1 MKHIFYKPK
10 ESVYQ
15 TIVIYPIKDDS
26 HPKDITIFNN
36 IIASHTWVLTLDE
49 FTNSFNDA
57 SQLDYL
63 EAEYKEKVVKAYLAN
78 KQEFPNE
85 DLMYFDGSFSSLD
98 KTLIAHYSQNE
109 KMLERILRDYNPAIR
124 TELTGR
130 TDLPEHIANKLIFD
144 SDRNVRLKM
153 ATDYPLSI
161 EQIKLYAKEQD
172 EDIPYHFFKR
182 YYRAF
187 NEETIEYFIQNR
199 TNAIKRYLSHPYIS
213 GITLTS
219 DQVEF
224 LSKPQNSC
232 LRTKENLISYHKL
245 PEHIINSFL
254 CDSRFNVLERGRLT
268 RVLASNSDYLTNA
281 IVDKIIEIN
290 KNSCKFRL
298 FENYELR
305 LIENYGLLK
314 NSPSV
319 YQYATL
325 EILKFN
331 DVSWF
336 SMSAIDYYLEHQ
348 KEINLPL
355 PINLLEHLV
364 LVNNK
369 KCNLI
374 FANKLL
380 HIQGIP
386 QYLAESIIVN
396 TLINYKVTNPSKEGK
411 EYNNFGRDTKY
422 QLMIKQ
428 VMDYASGLK
437 FMPPSLSS
445 IFEFRLK
452 V

>member
-1 MKHIFYKPK
+1 MKHLFYKPK

-26 HPKDITIFNN
+26 HPKDVAIFHN
-36 IIASHTWVLTLDE
+36 IIAVNNQFLTLNQ
-49 FTNSFNDA
+49 FLNSFDDDSSPN
-57 SQLDYL
+57 YL
-63 EAEYKEKVVKAYLAN
+63 EPEYKDKVVQAYGEN
-78 KQEFPNE
+78 QKECPNE
-85 DLMYFDGSFSSLD
+85 DSMYFDGNFSNLD
-98 KTLIAHYSQNE
+98 KTLIARYSQNE

-187 NEETIEYFIQNR
+187 NEETIEYFIQNG

-213 GITLTS
+213 GITLTN

-290 KNSCKFRL
+290 KNSWKFRL

-325 EILKFN
+325 KILKFN

-348 KEINLPL
+348 KEINLTL
-355 PINLLEHLV
+355 PIKLLEHLV

-422 QLMIKQ
+422 SLMIKQ
-428 VMDYASGLK
+428 VMDYSSGLK
-437 FMPPSLSS
+437 
-445 IFEFRLK
+445 

>member
-10 ESVYQ
+10 ESAYQ
-15 TIVIYPIKDDS
+15 TIMIYPISDDS
-26 HPKDITIFNN
+26 HPKDITIFHN

-63 EAEYKEKVVKAYLAN
+63 EPEYKERVVQAYWKN
-78 KQEFPNE
+78 QEEYPNE

-98 KTLIAHYSQNE
+98 KILIARYSQNE

-187 NEETIEYFIQNR
+187 NEETIEYFIQNG

-213 GITLTS
+213 GITLTN

-290 KNSCKFRL
+290 KNSWKFRL

-348 KEINLPL
+348 KKINLTL
-355 PINLLEHLV
+355 PIKLLEHLV

-369 KCNLI
+369 KCNLR

-396 TLINYKVTNPSKEGK
+396 TLINYKVTNPSKDGK

-422 QLMIKQ
+422 SLIIQQ
-428 VMDYASGLK
+428 VMNYTSKLK
-437 FMPPSLSS
+437 FIPPSLSS
-445 IFEFRLK
+445 IFKFKLK

>member
-187 NEETIEYFIQNR
+187 NEETIEYFIQNG

>member
-10 ESVYQ
+10 ESVYS
-15 TIVIYPIKDDS
+15 TIVIYPISDDS
-26 HPKDITIFNN
+26 HPKDITIFHN
-36 IIASHTWVLTLDE
+36 IIVSHTWVLTLDE

-63 EAEYKEKVVKAYLAN
+63 EPEYKERVAKAYWKNL
-78 KQEFPNE
+78 EEYPNE
-85 DLMYFDGSFSSLD
+85 DLMCFDGNFSSLD
-98 KTLIAHYSQNE
+98 KILIARYSKNE

-172 EDIPYHFFKR
+172 EDIAYHFFKR

-187 NEETIEYFIQNR
+187 NEETIEYFVQNG
-199 TNAIKRYLSHPYIS
+199 TNAIKRYLSYPSVS
-213 GITLTS
+213 GITLTN

-290 KNSCKFRL
+290 KNSWKFRL

-336 SMSAIDYYLEHQ
+336 SMSTIDYYLEHQ
-348 KEINLPL
+348 KEINLTL
-355 PINLLEHLV
+355 PIKLLEHLV

-422 QLMIKQ
+422 SLMIKQ
-428 VMDYASGLK
+428 VMDYSSGLK
-437 FMPPSLSS
+437 
-445 IFEFRLK
+445 

>member
-172 EDIPYHFFKR
+172 EDIPYHFF
-182 YYRAF
+182 
-187 NEETIEYFIQNR
+187 
-199 TNAIKRYLSHPYIS
+199 
-213 GITLTS
+213 
-219 DQVEF
+219 
-224 LSKPQNSC
+224 
-232 LRTKENLISYHKL
+232 
-245 PEHIINSFL
+245 
-254 CDSRFNVLERGRLT
+254 
-268 RVLASNSDYLTNA
+268 
-281 IVDKIIEIN
+281 
-290 KNSCKFRL
+290 
-298 FENYELR
+298 
-305 LIENYGLLK
+305 
-314 NSPSV
+314 
-319 YQYATL
+319 
-325 EILKFN
+325 
-331 DVSWF
+331 
-336 SMSAIDYYLEHQ
+336 
-348 KEINLPL
+348 
-355 PINLLEHLV
+355 
-364 LVNNK
+364 
-369 KCNLI
+369 
-374 FANKLL
+374 
-380 HIQGIP
+380 
-386 QYLAESIIVN
+386 
-396 TLINYKVTNPSKEGK
+396 
-411 EYNNFGRDTKY
+411 
-422 QLMIKQ
+422 
-428 VMDYASGLK
+428 
-437 FMPPSLSS
+437 
-445 IFEFRLK
+445 
-452 V
+452 

>member
-1 MKHIFYKPK
+1 MKHLFYKPK

-26 HPKDITIFNN
+26 HPKDVAIFHN
-36 IIASHTWVLTLDE
+36 IIAVNNQFLTLNQ
-49 FTNSFNDA
+49 FLNSFDDDSSPN
-57 SQLDYL
+57 YL
-63 EAEYKEKVVKAYLAN
+63 EPEYKDKVVQAYGEN
-78 KQEFPNE
+78 QKECPNE
-85 DLMYFDGSFSSLD
+85 DSMYFDGNFSNLD
-98 KTLIAHYSQNE
+98 KTVIARYSQNE

-187 NEETIEYFIQNR
+187 NEETIEYFIQNG

-213 GITLTS
+213 GITLTN

-290 KNSCKFRL
+290 KNSWKFRL

-325 EILKFN
+325 KILKFN

-348 KEINLPL
+348 KEINLTL
-355 PINLLEHLV
+355 PIKLLEHLV

-422 QLMIKQ
+422 SLMIKQ
-428 VMDYASGLK
+428 VMDYSSGLK
-437 FMPPSLSS
+437 
-445 IFEFRLK
+445 

>member
-1 MKHIFYKPK
+1 MKHIAYKPK

-15 TIVIYPIKDDS
+15 TIVIYPILDDDNSKDA
-26 HPKDITIFNN
+26 TIFHN
-36 IIASHTWVLTLDE
+36 IIAVNKQFLTLDQ
-49 FTNSFNDA
+49 FLNSFNDA
-57 SQLDYL
+57 DEQNHL
-63 EAEYKEKVVKAYLAN
+63 EPEYKDKVVQAYWKN
-78 KQEFPNE
+78 QEEYPNE
-85 DLMYFDGSFSSLD
+85 DSMYFDGNFSNLD
-98 KTLIAHYSQNE
+98 KTLIARYSQNE

-172 EDIPYHFFKR
+172 EDIAYHFFKR

-187 NEETIEYFIQNR
+187 NEETIEYFVQNG
-199 TNAIKRYLSHPYIS
+199 TNAIKRYLSYPSVS
-213 GITLTS
+213 GITLTN
-219 DQVEF
+219 DQIEF

-232 LRTKENLISYHKL
+232 LRTKECLISYYKL

-254 CDSRFNVLERGRLT
+254 CDSQFNVLERGRLT

-290 KNSCKFRL
+290 KNSWKFRL

-305 LIENYGLLK
+305 LIENYALLK

-325 EILKFN
+325 KILKFN

-348 KEINLPL
+348 KDINFTL
-355 PINLLEHLV
+355 PIKLLEHLV

-369 KCNLI
+369 KCNLR

-396 TLINYKVTNPSKEGK
+396 TLINYKVTNPKKEG
-411 EYNNFGRDTKY
+411 N
-422 QLMIKQ
+422 
-428 VMDYASGLK
+428 
-437 FMPPSLSS
+437 
-445 IFEFRLK
+445 
-452 V
+452 

>member
-26 HPKDITIFNN
+26 HPKDITIFHN

-49 FTNSFNDA
+49 FTNSFNDD
-57 SQLDYL
+57 SDPNYL
-63 EAEYKEKVVKAYLAN
+63 EPEYKEKVVQAYWKN
-78 KQEFPNE
+78 QEEYPNE
-85 DLMYFDGSFSSLD
+85 NLMHFDGNFSYLD
-98 KTLIAHYSQNE
+98 KVLIARYSKNE
-109 KMLERILRDYNPAIR
+109 KMLERILMDYNPAIR

-130 TDLPEHIANKLIFD
+130 TDLPEYIANKLIFD

-161 EQIKLYAKEQD
+161 DQIKLYAKEQD
-172 EDIPYHFFKR
+172 EDIAYHFFKR
-182 YYRAF
+182 YWGAF
-187 NEETIEYFIQNR
+187 NEETIEYFVKNG
-199 TNAIKRYLSHPYIS
+199 TNAIKEYLSYPSVS
-213 GITLTS
+213 GITLTN

-224 LSKPQNSC
+224 LSKPKNSC
-232 LRTKENLISYHKL
+232 LRTKECLISYHKL

-254 CDSRFNVLERGRLT
+254 CDSQFNILERGRLI
-268 RVLASNSDYLTNA
+268 RALASNSDNLTKA
-281 IVDKIIEIN
+281 MVDKIIEIN
-290 KNSCKFRL
+290 KNSWKFRL

-314 NSPSV
+314 RSPSV

-325 EILKFN
+325 KILKFN

-348 KEINLPL
+348 KDVNFTL
-355 PINLLEHLV
+355 PIKLLEHLV

-396 TLINYKVTNPSKEGK
+396 TLINYKVTNPSKDGK

-422 QLMIKQ
+422 SLMIKQ
-428 VMDYASGLK
+428 VMDYTSGLK

-445 IFEFRLK
+445 IFKFRLK

>member
-10 ESVYQ
+10 ESAYQ

-26 HPKDITIFNN
+26 HPKDITIFHN

-49 FTNSFNDA
+49 FTNSFNDN
-57 SQLDYL
+57 SDPNYL
-63 EAEYKEKVVKAYLAN
+63 EPEYKEKVVKAYWKNL
-78 KQEFPNE
+78 EEYPNE
-85 DLMYFDGSFSSLD
+85 DLMCFDGNFSSLD
-98 KTLIAHYSQNE
+98 KILIARYSKNE

-187 NEETIEYFIQNR
+187 NEETIEYFIQNG

-290 KNSCKFRL
+290 KNSWKFRL

-348 KEINLPL
+348 KKINLTI
-355 PINLLEHLV
+355 PIKLLEHLV

-422 QLMIKQ
+422 SLIIQQ
-428 VMDYASGLK
+428 VMNYTSKLK
-437 FMPPSLSS
+437 FIPPSLSS
-445 IFEFRLK
+445 IFKFKLK

>member
-187 NEETIEYFIQNR
+187 NEETIEYFIQNG

-411 EYNNFGRDTKY
+411 EYNNFGRDTKC

>member
-1 MKHIFYKPK
+1 MKHLFYKPK

-26 HPKDITIFNN
+26 HPKDVAIFHN
-36 IIASHTWVLTLDE
+36 IIAVNNQFLTLNQ
-49 FTNSFNDA
+49 FLNSFDDDSSPN
-57 SQLDYL
+57 YL
-63 EAEYKEKVVKAYLAN
+63 EPEYKDKVVQAYGEN
-78 KQEFPNE
+78 QKECPNE
-85 DLMYFDGSFSSLD
+85 DSMYFDGNFSNLD
-98 KTLIAHYSQNE
+98 KTLIARYSQNE

-130 TDLPEHIANKLIFD
+130 TDLPEYIANKLIFD
-144 SDRNVRLKM
+144 SDRNIRLKM

-187 NEETIEYFIQNR
+187 NEETIEYFIQNG

-213 GITLTS
+213 GIKLTS

-290 KNSCKFRL
+290 KNSWKFRL

-348 KEINLPL
+348 KDINFTL
-355 PINLLEHLV
+355 PIKLLEHLV

-369 KCNLI
+369 KCNLR

-396 TLINYKVTNPSKEGK
+396 TLINYKVTNPKKEGK

-422 QLMIKQ
+422 SLMIKQ
-428 VMDYASGLK
+428 VMDYALNA
-437 FMPPSLSS
+437 
-445 IFEFRLK
+445 R
-452 V
+452 

>member
-10 ESVYQ
+10 ESAYQ
-15 TIVIYPIKDDS
+15 TIMIYPISDDS
-26 HPKDITIFNN
+26 HPKDITIFHN
-36 IIASHTWVLTLDE
+36 IIATHTWVLTLDE
-49 FTNSFNDA
+49 FINSFNDD
-57 SQLDYL
+57 SDPNYL
-63 EAEYKEKVVKAYLAN
+63 EPEYKDKVVQAYWKN
-78 KQEFPNE
+78 QEEYPNE
-85 DLMYFDGSFSSLD
+85 DLMYFDGNFSHLD
-98 KTLIAHYSQNE
+98 KILISKYSKNE

-187 NEETIEYFIQNR
+187 NEETIEYFIQNG

-213 GITLTS
+213 GIKLTS

-290 KNSCKFRL
+290 KNSWKFRL

-325 EILKFN
+325 EILNFN

-348 KEINLPL
+348 KKINLTL
-355 PINLLEHLV
+355 PIKLLEHLV

-422 QLMIKQ
+422 SLMIKQ

-437 FMPPSLSS
+437 
-445 IFEFRLK
+445 